1 MMMKLKTN
9 LRTRARTH
17 ARAKAHQFRCESLET
32 ETGAKLK
39 FEKINGKEEE
49 GNNDGSGPSD
59 GEEKLQ
65 ERFC

>member
-1 MMMKLKTN
+1 
-9 LRTRARTH
+9 
-17 ARAKAHQFRCESLET
+17 
-32 ETGAKLK
+32 LK